1 MSERVFSFRNQHREK
16 GRKFQYALIF
26 FVLRLENKCDDLTPI
41 FSCLHMNM
49 QKRRRAQK
57 NNKAVYTA
65 TPVAGGWA
73 GAVMSWEGAVMTLAG
88 VLTSMNYTYLNFSTF
103 KQLKNAKEAKSHR
116 TDRPTDR
123 QTVLCSDL

>member
-57 NNKAVYTA
+57 NKKARR
-65 TPVAGGWA
+65 
-73 GAVMSWEGAVMTLAG
+73 
-88 VLTSMNYTYLNFSTF
+88 
-103 KQLKNAKEAKSHR
+103 R
-116 TDRPTDR
+116 TEKKGENGEKHI
-123 QTVLCSDL
+123 LL